1 MEEKWKFFEY
11 LDEFVYVTNMDT
23 DELICMNAHLRKA
36 LDIPD
41 DQTYQGKKCYA
52 VLQHNTAKCHFA
64 ITKS

>member
-23 DELICMNAHLRKA
+23 DELIYMNAHLRKA

-41 DQTYQGKKCYA
+41 DQTYQGKNVMPFFSTTRPNA
-52 VLQHNTAKCHFA
+52 HFA